1 MNIILLIISALI
13 YASYGIQN
21 LIYILFSLLTS
32 FFAAK
37 HLKGKS
43 GKILLISTIAIN
55 ALVLIFVKLLPY
67 TKINIIAPL
76 GISYFTLQVISY
88 LVDVYKGK
96 YEYEKNI
103 LNYALYIM
111 YIPHL
116 FIGPITRY
124 NEIKDQINS
133 KRKITINN
141 FINGSLRICF
151 GLFKKLVIAGRVSIV
166 ITLISQNTSTYN
178 GSYAL
183 FAMLLY
189 SILLYTD
196 FSGGIDVVLGFSKIL
211 GITLPENFDSPFL
224 AQNVKEFWRRWHI
237 SLSTWLKDYIYIP
250 LGGSRCSKL
259 KKSANV
265 IITFLVSGLWH
276 GVNYIVWGILHGIFV
291 LIGDKFNTKSKWFN
305 RIVNF
310 VVVSLLWSFFIWNNN
325 ITALKMIGSIFTK
338 FNISSLCGD
347 FLKLG
352 ISVIDWII
360 VALSTISIA
369 VFDIKKDK
377 IIRKVKN
384 LKIENKLIIICSLAL
399 IILVFGIY
407 GIGFNVN
414 EFIYSKF

>member
-13 YASYGIQN
+13 YVSYGIQN
-21 LIYILFSLLTS
+21 FIYILFSLLTS
-32 FFAAK
+32 FFVAK

-43 GKILLISTIAIN
+43 GKILLVATIAIN
-55 ALVLIFVKLLPY
+55 AIVLIFVKLLPY

-88 LVDVYKGK
+88 LVDVYKEK

-124 NEIKDQINS
+124 NEVKNQINS

-141 FINGSLRICF
+141 FLNGSLRICY
-151 GLFKKLVIAGRVSIV
+151 GLFKKLIIAGRVSIV

-189 SILLYTD
+189 SVLLYTD
-196 FSGGIDVVLGFSKIL
+196 FSGGIDVVLGISKML
-211 GITLPENFDSPFL
+211 GITLPENFNSPFL
-224 AQNVKEFWRRWHI
+224 AQNIKEFWRRWHI
-237 SLSTWLKDYIYIP
+237 SLSAWLKDYIYIP

-259 KKSANV
+259 KKSVNV

-276 GVNYIVWGILHGIFV
+276 GINYIVWGILHGIFV
-291 LIGDKFNTKSKWFN
+291 IIGDKFNTKSKCFN
-305 RIVNF
+305 RTVNF
-310 VVVSLLWSFFIWNNN
+310 VIISILWSFFIWNNN
-325 ITALKMIGSIFTK
+325 ITALKMIGSVFTE
-338 FNISSLCGD
+338 FNMANLCSN

-352 ISVIDWII
+352 LSTIDWII
-360 VALSTISIA
+360 IALSTISVMI
-369 VFDIKKDK
+369 FDIRKDK
-377 IIRKVKN
+377 IIKKVKN
-384 LKIENKLIIICSLAL
+384 LKIENRLIIICGLAL